1 LLDTA
6 FAHPSVFIKLKS
18 KASLK
23 HVRHDY
29 NLSRQA
35 EDKDIY
41 QLATMENRF
50 VVTIDNDFTRL
61 VKPNQA
67 GIILI
72 NAYLSNEEI
81 DKALCNFIS
90 GKNPDD
96 FKGKS
101 TKI

>member
-18 KASLK
+18 KTSLK
-23 HVRHDY
+23 HVRHNY
-29 NLSRQA
+29 NLPRQA

-41 QLATMENRF
+41 QLATKEDRF
-50 VVTIDNDFTRL
+50 VVTIDNDFTKL
-61 VKPNQA
+61 VKPKQA

-72 NAYLSNEEI
+72 NAYLSNDEI
-81 DKALCNFIS
+81 DKTICNFIS

-96 FKGKS
+96 FKGIA